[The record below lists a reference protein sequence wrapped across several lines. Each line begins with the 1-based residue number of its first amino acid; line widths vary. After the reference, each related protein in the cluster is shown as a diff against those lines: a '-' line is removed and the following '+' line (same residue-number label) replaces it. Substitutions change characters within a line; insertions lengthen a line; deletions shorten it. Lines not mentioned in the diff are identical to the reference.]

1 MWSREESNTLII
13 GGVHFYTVNL
23 PISLKV
29 CLVHASVL
37 LAERAEEGPKRACD
51 DECADDMTI
60 NKSNGQ

>member
-1 MWSREESNTLII
+1 MECIL
-13 GGVHFYTVNL
+13 YTVNL

-37 LAERAEEGPKRACD
+37 LAERAEEGPQRACD